1 MQRSQ
6 VMFIGKFGP
15 IALNFGQDVF
25 LLVNLFWDT
34 LCVKIWTSFENFP
47 AFSKKRIQHFRSAV
61 QDTELHWQ
69 VAKKAHLELGDELES
84 ESRKDFPSRNISEK
98 SQKRIEVKYIVYKP
112 LSVRVE
118 LKIQISWKLF
128 KFCNRREH
136 GCFAIIGLIGRFCR
150 PWQFS
155 DGRAGSRAD
164 ENMYV
169 LFLFLILFLDPKKK
183 TENEIQMTITVS
195 KI

>member
-1 MQRSQ
+1 M
-6 VMFIGKFGP
+6 
-15 IALNFGQDVF
+15 
-25 LLVNLFWDT
+25 
-34 LCVKIWTSFENFP
+34 
-47 AFSKKRIQHFRSAV
+47 

-98 SQKRIEVKYIVYKP
+98 SQKKIEVKYSVCKP
-112 LSVRVE
+112 SSVRVE

-155 DGRAGSRAD
+155 DGRAGTRAD
-164 ENMYV
+164 EIMYV
-169 LFLFLILFLDPKKK
+169 LFLFLFLDTKKE
-183 TENEIQMTITVS
+183 TENKIQMTITVS
-195 KI
+195 KILA

>member
-1 MQRSQ
+1 MGGSNSILSVNYFGTPCIRELPHLFNKKFNTTGAQCRILNCTGKLRRKLISNLVMSWSQRAE
-6 VMFIGKFGP
+6 K
-15 IALNFGQDVF
+15 
-25 LLVNLFWDT
+25 
-34 LCVKIWTSFENFP
+34 TS
-47 AFSKKRIQHFRSAV
+47 
-61 QDTELHWQ
+61 
-69 VAKKAHLELGDELES
+69 HLGTSL
-84 ESRKDFPSRNISEK
+84 K
-98 SQKRIEVKYIVYKP
+98 SHKKRIEVKY
-112 LSVRVE
+112 SVFKSSRLKVE

-169 LFLFLILFLDPKKK
+169 LFLFLILFLDPKKE
-183 TENEIQMTITVS
+183 T
-195 KI
+195 